1 MSAPQK
7 KPDNT
12 GWYVWPLIIVLFGL
26 GLWPVALVLL
36 FLTIFGDEKRKKQPT
51 SQRKPSAEERVERAV
66 VSLGRQQLRQLIDED
81 HGTEVCC
88 HFCGKKYAFSE
99 DQLRDILELASH

>member
-1 MSAPQK
+1 M
-7 KPDNT
+7 
-12 GWYVWPLIIVLFGL
+12 
-26 GLWPVALVLL
+26 
-36 FLTIFGDEKRKKQPT
+36 
-51 SQRKPSAEERVERAV
+51 